1 MLRCKGFDTES
12 KGVIFNCI
20 SSFTFHSTTVHL
32 IVLVET
38 ENVRSSYASIDI
50 SVGRTHFAVLI
61 FSCFVLAASREQ
73 KTAARNTTFEDT
85 ANSEYIAPTASNTL
99 TLKKFTLTNR
109 NQVRS

>member
-1 MLRCKGFDTES
+1 MLRCKGFDSEC

-50 SVGRTHFAVLI
+50 SVGRIYTFCRPNLFLFR
-61 FSCFVLAASREQ
+61 FSCKSR
-73 KTAARNTTFEDT
+73 TEDC
-85 ANSEYIAPTASNTL
+85 S
-99 TLKKFTLTNR
+99 KKYDF
-109 NQVRS
+109 